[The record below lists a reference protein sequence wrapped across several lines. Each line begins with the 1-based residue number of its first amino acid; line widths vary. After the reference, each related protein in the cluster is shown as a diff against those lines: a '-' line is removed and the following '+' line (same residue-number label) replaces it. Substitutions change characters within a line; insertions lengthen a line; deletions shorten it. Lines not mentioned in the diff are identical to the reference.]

1 MTIVFDRRFD
11 KIFDDIYKAY
21 SANISEIIYKN
32 YVDKGKMEVS
42 AFNSIILELNMSEEP
57 VTHILQEEFILD
69 IIELLKKD
77 EVLKEYGD
85 MLDRFIERT
94 YAV

>member
-1 MTIVFDRRFD
+1 MTIVFDKRFD
-11 KIFDDIYKAY
+11 KIFRDIYRTY
-21 SANISEIIYKN
+21 SSSISDILYKN
-32 YVDKGKMEVS
+32 YVDNGKME
-42 AFNSIILELNMSEEP
+42 ADDFNNIIQELNKNEEP

-85 MLDRFIERT
+85 MLNRFVEIWH
-94 YAV
+94 AI